1 MTISANFDTLKK
13 FIYINENLKII
24 VRFVKR
30 HYLKWSETIIK
41 WLWPRM
47 AGQFTSERVGRTSVF
62 KFRGCRYMF
71 SKNRKKR
78 IYLWFSFFCKS
89 FLLFLLPGVSGAFP
103 VWAKVLLNHY
113 FSTTWQNSS
122 KIPMAQTHSFRK
134 ISEPVFSEALFW
146 CFIKLRTESLLI
158 LMFFLN
164 FAYGEWRLES
174 PSIIF
179 NSPCP
184 KLI

>member
-1 MTISANFDTLKK
+1 MLKDTILSEVKLLLSGFGHGWPASLQVNASGEPQFSSSAVAGTCSP
-13 FIYINENLKII
+13 KI
-24 VRFVKR
+24 VKN
-30 HYLKWSETIIK
+30 
-41 WLWPRM
+41 
-47 AGQFTSERVGRTSVF
+47 V
-62 KFRGCRYMF
+62 
-71 SKNRKKR
+71 
-78 IYLWFSFFCKS
+78 LWFSFFCKS

-103 VWAKVLLNHY
+103 VWAKVLLNHC

-146 CFIKLRTESLLI
+146 CFIKMGTESLLI